1 MKRQSER
8 HHAIMLP
15 LALQSLLAAD
25 AIDFTKEKAQR
36 TRSFR
41 LYLDLNKTWHDWHDA
56 WSMAAYS

>member
-8 HHAIMLP
+8 HHAVMLL

-25 AIDFTKEKAQR
+25 WMNHTKEQAQR

-41 LYLDLNKTWHDWHDA
+41 LYCKLSETLSDWHDA
-56 WSMAAYS
+56 WSMAAHS